1 MVYSGNMKTLKQYA
15 QDHGVTYRTAW
26 NRFKLGKI
34 EGAFQDEFGKILIP
48 DNTITDPCVICY
60 ARVSSSENR
69 DNLDRQAERLVAYA
83 NAKGYKVKEIVKEC
97 GSGLNDSRRGLLRVL
112 NRPEVTRIIV
122 EHKDRLTRF
131 GFVYLEQWMKSRGCS
146 IEVIN
151 EAANDKDDLMQD
163 FVSLVTSFTAR
174 LYGIR
179 RSRRRTEKLIKD
191 LGSSDD

>member
-1 MVYSGNMKTLKQYA
+1 M
-15 QDHGVTYRTAW
+15 
-26 NRFKLGKI
+26 
-34 EGAFQDEFGKILIP
+34 
-48 DNTITDPCVICY
+48 
-60 ARVSSSENR
+60 
-69 DNLDRQAERLVAYA
+69 
-83 NAKGYKVKEIVKEC
+83 
-97 GSGLNDSRRGLLRVL
+97 L

-174 LYGIR
+174 LYGLR

>member
-1 MVYSGNMKTLKQYA
+1 MVYSGNMKTLKQYS

-48 DNTITDPCVICY
+48 DNTIADPCVICY
-60 ARVSSSENR
+60 ARVSSSENKG
-69 DNLDRQAERLVAYA
+69 NLDRQAERLVAFA
-83 NAKGYKVKEIVKEC
+83 NAKGYTVKEVVKEC

-112 NRPEVTRIIV
+112 NRPGVTRIIV

-174 LYGIR
+174 LYGLR

>member
-1 MVYSGNMKTLKQYA
+1 V
-15 QDHGVTYRTAW
+15 W
-26 NRFKLGKI
+26 
-34 EGAFQDEFGKILIP
+34 
-48 DNTITDPCVICY
+48 
-60 ARVSSSENR
+60 
-69 DNLDRQAERLVAYA
+69 
-83 NAKGYKVKEIVKEC
+83 
-97 GSGLNDSRRGLLRVL
+97 

-174 LYGIR
+174 LYGLRI
-179 RSRRRTEKLIKD
+179 SKRRTEKLIKEISGTND
-191 LGSSDD
+191 

>member
-1 MVYSGNMKTLKQYA
+1 MKTLKQYA
-15 QDHGVTYRTAW
+15 KEHGVAYRAAW

-48 DNTITDPCVICY
+48 EKAVTNPYVVCY
-60 ARVSSSENR
+60 ARVSSSENW

-174 LYGIR
+174 LYGLR
-179 RSRRRTEKLIKD
+179 RSKRRTEKLIKEISGTND
-191 LGSSDD
+191 